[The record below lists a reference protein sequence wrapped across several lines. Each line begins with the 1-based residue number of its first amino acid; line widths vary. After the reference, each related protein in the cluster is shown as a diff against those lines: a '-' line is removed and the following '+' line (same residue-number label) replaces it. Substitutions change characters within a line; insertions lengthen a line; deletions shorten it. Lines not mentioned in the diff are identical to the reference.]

1 MFKIDYYLFFNNSL
15 SLDHNLG
22 ALGVFP
28 MRAKVLSHNFS
39 TVLSN
44 NGTRYSLYTSQCKWS
59 RDQAVTYL
67 GLTRR
72 FFSPFLRWDVSPL
85 QGFPLEFDNNFRN
98 NSVTRGTEVS
108 RTRTQRVTNYNLN
121 GLSLTLFGFFC

>member
-15 SLDHNLG
+15 SLDRHLG

-44 NGTRYSLYTSQCKWS
+44 NGTRYSLYKSQCKWS
-59 RDQAVTYL
+59 RDQAGTYL

-72 FFSPFLRWDVSPL
+72 FFSPSLRWDVSSL
-85 QGFPLEFDNNFRN
+85 QGFPLEFDNNFGN
-98 NSVTRGTEVS
+98 NSVTIR
-108 RTRTQRVTNYNLN
+108 
-121 GLSLTLFGFFC
+121 